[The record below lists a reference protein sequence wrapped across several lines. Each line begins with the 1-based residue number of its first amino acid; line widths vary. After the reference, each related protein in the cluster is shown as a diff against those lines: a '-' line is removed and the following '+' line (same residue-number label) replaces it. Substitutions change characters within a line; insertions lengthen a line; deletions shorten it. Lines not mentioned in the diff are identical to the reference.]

1 MPGPPPASPGPRL
14 RREAATIAR
23 LAGPVV
29 GGQLAITGLGFI
41 DTLMAGRLG
50 PETLAAV
57 AVGASV
63 WASLNMFLLGT
74 LLAVPPFVAQ
84 LDGAGRLERVA
95 PLARQAAWLALGLGL
110 LLAGA
115 AAAARPLLV
124 ALDVQPEIVPLTL
137 GYLHALAWGIPAY
150 GLYLALRFL
159 SEGLGATRPV
169 LYFGVLGL
177 PVNALGNW
185 LLMYGRGGFPELGA
199 VGCGY
204 ATAAVWVAQ
213 LVGILLYVVLHP
225 RYRHLGLF
233 SRLEAPHLRRIGE
246 ILAVGAPIAVT
257 LFVEVSVFAA
267 VALLMAS
274 MGTYQVA
281 GHQVAINFAAMTF
294 MVPLG
299 ISMAI
304 SVRVGNAVGRR
315 DAPGVRFSAR
325 VGTGL
330 ALGFQAVAAMVMLLF
345 PRAVARLYTSDP
357 RVVAVAAEL
366 LVLAAL
372 FQLSDGVQASAAGAL
387 RGVRDTRIPMAIV
400 VVAYWLIGLP
410 LGWWLAFGL
419 GLGARG
425 LWMGLIAGLTAA
437 AALLA
442 VRFHRVAARP
452 LPP

>member
-1 MPGPPPASPGPRL
+1 
-14 RREAATIAR
+14 
-23 LAGPVV
+23 
-29 GGQLAITGLGFI
+29 
-41 DTLMAGRLG
+41 
-50 PETLAAV
+50 
-57 AVGASV
+57 
-63 WASLNMFLLGT
+63 
-74 LLAVPPFVAQ
+74 
-84 LDGAGRLERVA
+84 
-95 PLARQAAWLALGLGL
+95 
-110 LLAGA
+110 
-115 AAAARPLLV
+115 
-124 ALDVQPEIVPLTL
+124 
-137 GYLHALAWGIPAY
+137 
-150 GLYLALRFL
+150 
-159 SEGLGATRPV
+159 
-169 LYFGVLGL
+169 
-177 PVNALGNW
+177 
-185 LLMYGRGGFPELGA
+185 
-199 VGCGY
+199 
-204 ATAAVWVAQ
+204 
-213 LVGILLYVVLHP
+213 
-225 RYRHLGLF
+225 
-233 SRLEAPHLRRIGE
+233 
-246 ILAVGAPIAVT
+246 
-257 LFVEVSVFAA
+257 
-267 VALLMAS
+267 